1 MEQKSNGALISSI
14 IIILI
19 LIIGGI
25 YLWRT
30 SVKNKVGQPAGGSP
44 TTTSG
49 GNTGTGT
56 DVSDIE
62 NSLNSIDV
70 NNLDQGL

>member
-25 YLWRT
+25 YFWKT
-30 SVKNKVGQPAGGSP
+30 SIKGKI
-44 TTTSG
+44 
-49 GNTGTGT
+49 NTGTPAADTGA
-56 DVSDIE
+56 VSGADLSGVE
-62 NSLNSIDV
+62 SDLNSIDV